1 MPELQ
6 LAGVLLAPVVVALV
20 GVAKKLGMPVK
31 YAPWLNGGL
40 SVLFY
45 GLMVLAQLVPG
56 SIEPMTYGV
65 NALVIF
71 LAAAGFYDRYQA
83 IGKSRKSSK
92 SSK

>member
-6 LAGVLLAPVVVALV
+6 LAGVALAPVIVALV
-20 GVAKKLGMPVK
+20 GVAKKLGMDTR

-40 SVLFY
+40 SVAFY
-45 GLMVLAQLVPG
+45 GLMVLSQLVPG
-56 SIEPMTYGV
+56 TLEPMTYAV

-83 IGKSRKSSK
+83 VAKG
-92 SSK
+92 